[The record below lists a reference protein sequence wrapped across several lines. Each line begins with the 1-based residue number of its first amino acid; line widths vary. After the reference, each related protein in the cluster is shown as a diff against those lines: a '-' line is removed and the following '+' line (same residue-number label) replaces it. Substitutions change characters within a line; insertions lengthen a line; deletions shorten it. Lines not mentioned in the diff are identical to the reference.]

1 MCVRTHANTRTHT
14 HTNKAQELQSRIRAL
29 NNEIVALNGH
39 QGIDDTRWHSVS
51 TLPTE
56 SAFLVVEAI
65 DYLKSTMPVD
75 ELVQKMDD
83 LVQLRWTLDAQLL
96 QSVAQAAKADFTARD
111 DLKVLGT
118 GDVGKIED
126 WYKET
131 YDAIVLARELQEQ
144 REDAP
149 TSRVG
154 RTWRQGRIE
163 EIFGPPPPLKSG
175 EFKTE
180 TPADYTFETKGRK
193 RQSED
198 PIEGQGRRPNDPVE
212 MKVPVLDWQAF
223 SQPVL
228 VGGTQRVTTSLDWA
242 NTAFVPLRHPVD
254 IDRLYNNVERL
265 VGKDPRIVGVNH
277 VGAQDY
283 VIKAR

>member
-1 MCVRTHANTRTHT
+1 MQTHAHT

-29 NNEIVALNGH
+29 NNEIFALNGH

-75 ELVQKMDD
+75 ELVKKMDD
-83 LVQLRWTLDAQLL
+83 FVQLRWHLDAQLL

-131 YDAIVLARELQEQ
+131 YDAIVLARELQVCATRRTRDFALGEGVLSLRSQ
-144 REDAP
+144 LCGSSP
-149 TSRVG
+149 TPETNNATACVLC
-154 RTWRQGRIE
+154 
-163 EIFGPPPPLKSG
+163 P
-175 EFKTE
+175 EF
-180 TPADYTFETKGRK
+180 
-193 RQSED
+193 S
-198 PIEGQGRRPNDPVE
+198 
-212 MKVPVLDWQAF
+212 
-223 SQPVL
+223 
-228 VGGTQRVTTSLDWA
+228 TTSE
-242 NTAFVPLRHPVD
+242 VPSPS
-254 IDRLYNNVERL
+254 
-265 VGKDPRIVGVNH
+265 
-277 VGAQDY
+277 
-283 VIKAR
+283 ARMP